1 MDNRERII
9 DGAVDLFKKFGIRS
23 VTMDSIASHLGISKR
38 TIYENFN
45 DKDDLVAGVLN
56 WMHSRHRE
64 LLKKILEESGNPI
77 EAIFRVLEMNKN
89 HFESIN
95 PVFHAD
101 LKKFLNNL
109 NRKKYKCDLP
119 DFRNHQEIIESGI
132 RGGYFRGDVDPDL
145 ANRCLYFLGTS
156 IMNYELYPFESF
168 KRKDVIR
175 NTFINYLRG
184 ISTPMGCELIDKHE
198 AEFIRLL

>member
-9 DGAVDLFKKFGIRS
+9 DGAVDLFRKFGIRS
-23 VTMDSIASHLGISKR
+23 VTMDSVANHLGISKR
-38 TIYENFN
+38 TIYENFT
-45 DKDDLVAGVLN
+45 DKDDLVAGILN
-56 WMHSRHRE
+56 RMHSRHRE
-64 LLKKILEESGNPI
+64 LLEKILEESGNPI

-89 HFESIN
+89 HYESIS
-95 PVFHAD
+95 PVFQAD
-101 LKKFLNNL
+101 LKKFLHNL

-119 DFRNHQEIIESGI
+119 DYSNHQTIIENGI
-132 RGGYFRGDVDPDL
+132 KDGYFRSDVDPDL
-145 ANRCLYFLGTS
+145 ANRCLYYLGTS
-156 IMNYELYPFESF
+156 IMNYELYPYETF

-184 ISTPMGCELIDKHE
+184 ISTPKGYQLIDKHE